1 MRAAAASGVSLA
13 HLRLSVIP
21 SLICSSPSSTAETET
36 ETERERERE
45 GEGGRTAEIR
55 NSAGGGE
62 RGTELLNHY
71 GPVSPRGAVTRLY
84 IRHYAPCPDK

>member
-1 MRAAAASGVSLA
+1 MRAAAVSGVSLA

-21 SLICSSPSSTAETET
+21 SLICSSLSVLPR

-45 GEGGRTAEIR
+45 KEGGRTAEIR

-62 RGTELLNHY
+62 RATELLNHY
-71 GPVSPRGAVTRLY
+71 GPVSPRGTVTRLY